1 MKNLNL
7 LALLLALAGLAV
19 LPLWAALTGETVY
32 AHDIPADKIIR
43 IAAPLGTDGVQ
54 RAEIVGG
61 EYYYKPN
68 DIVVKVNTPV
78 ELKFKKAAGG
88 YIPHDVIVKAPEAG
102 INFKIDLKNDFQT
115 VTFTP
120 TKIGKYPMY
129 CDKSLL
135 WFATHQEK
143 GMEGLIEVV
152 E

>member
-1 MKNLNL
+1 MKNLHL
-7 LALLLALAGLAV
+7 LTLILALAGFTF
-19 LPLWAALTGETVY
+19 LPLWAVVSADVAY

-43 IAAPLGTDGVQ
+43 VVVPLGPDGVQ
-54 RAEIVGG
+54 RLEVVGG
-61 EYYYKPN
+61 EYFYKPN

-78 ELKFKKAAGG
+78 ELKFKKTGG
-88 YIPHDVIVKAPEAG
+88 YIPHDVIVKALEAG
-102 INFKIDLKNDFQT
+102 INFKIDLKNDLQA

-129 CDKSLL
+129 CDKSFL

-143 GMEGLIEVV
+143 GMEGYIEVV